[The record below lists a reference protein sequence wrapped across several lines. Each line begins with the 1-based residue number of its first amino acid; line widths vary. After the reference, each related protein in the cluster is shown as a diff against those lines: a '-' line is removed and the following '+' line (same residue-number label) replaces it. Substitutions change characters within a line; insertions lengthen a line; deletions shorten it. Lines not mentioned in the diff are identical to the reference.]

1 MGELISE
8 LFSGFTTAIEG
19 LGEGIKSAF
28 MQLLY
33 ADPTAETLVLYDV
46 AKFGFVMIGLSM
58 AIGLVYFMFRLIRRR
73 A

>member
-1 MGELISE
+1 MGELIRE
-8 LFSGFTTAIEG
+8 LFSGFTTTIEG
-19 LGEGIKSAF
+19 LGNGIKTAF

-33 ADPTAETLVLYDV
+33 ADPTAESLVLSDV

-58 AIGLVYFMFRLIRRR
+58 AVGLVYFLFGLIRRR